1 MFDFF
6 GTFLD
11 GPLAGST
18 FGGVIN
24 DGSGGDSV
32 GPFLALGG
40 MAFVLAIVLSIIIAP
55 FVAWPSLIASNLNE
69 GRGIWGAII
78 LIAIQF
84 IFIILRIRSNVR
96 HWKRSFL
103 SDLLL
108 NMLFLFLLFFLSVV
122 ILFVPLI
129 TLLGGSEMG
138 AYAAAHYGEFFG
150 DGGLQ
155 SVCQPVR
162 HRLLHLGVVH
172 DPCSTDHG
180 MLDTVHQESGPCGRH
195 KGMIDQID
203 PDSGPRIIYRVKR
216 AVSPFLMCPYPMH
229 HVLWIMMTYS

>member
-32 GPFLALGG
+32 EPFLALGG

-55 FVAWPSLIASNLNE
+55 FVAWPSLIASDLNE

-108 NMLFLFLLFFLSVV
+108 NMLYLFLLFFLSVV

-129 TLLGGSEMG
+129 ALLGGSEMG
-138 AYAAAHYGEFFG
+138 AYAAAHYGEFLGTVFSNLFSNLFG
-150 DGGLQ
+150 IVFFIWALSMIPAALTTG
-155 SVCQPVR
+155 
-162 HRLLHLGVVH
+162 
-172 DPCSTDHG
+172 CST
-180 MLDTVHQESGPCGRH
+180 LFIR
-195 KGMIDQID
+195 KAA
-203 PDSGPRIIYRVKR
+203 R
-216 AVSPFLMCPYPMH
+216 AAG
-229 HVLWIMMTYS
+229 IKA

>member
-1 MFDFF
+1 MIGINEGGRIMFDFF

-18 FGGVIN
+18 FGGIIN

-55 FVAWPSLIASNLNE
+55 FVAWPSLIASDLNE

-138 AYAAAHYGEFFG
+138 AYVAAHYGEFLGTVFSNLFSNLFG
-150 DGGLQ
+150 IVFFIWALSMIPAALTTG
-155 SVCQPVR
+155 
-162 HRLLHLGVVH
+162 
-172 DPCSTDHG
+172 CST
-180 MLDTVHQESGPCGRH
+180 LFIR
-195 KGMIDQID
+195 KAA
-203 PDSGPRIIYRVKR
+203 R
-216 AVSPFLMCPYPMH
+216 AAG
-229 HVLWIMMTYS
+229 IKA

>member
-129 TLLGGSEMG
+129 ALFGGSEMG
-138 AYAAAHYGEFFG
+138 AYAAAHYGEFLGIVFSNLFSNLFG
-150 DGGLQ
+150 IVFFIWALSMIPAALTTG
-155 SVCQPVR
+155 
-162 HRLLHLGVVH
+162 
-172 DPCSTDHG
+172 CST
-180 MLDTVHQESGPCGRH
+180 LFIR
-195 KGMIDQID
+195 KAA
-203 PDSGPRIIYRVKR
+203 R
-216 AVSPFLMCPYPMH
+216 AG
-229 HVLWIMMTYS
+229 IKA

>member
-55 FVAWPSLIASNLNE
+55 FVAWPSMIASNLNE

-138 AYAAAHYGEFFG
+138 AYAAAHYGEFLRIVFSNLFSNLFG
-150 DGGLQ
+150 IVFFIWALSMIPAALTTG
-155 SVCQPVR
+155 
-162 HRLLHLGVVH
+162 
-172 DPCSTDHG
+172 CST
-180 MLDTVHQESGPCGRH
+180 LFIR
-195 KGMIDQID
+195 KAA
-203 PDSGPRIIYRVKR
+203 R
-216 AVSPFLMCPYPMH
+216 AAG
-229 HVLWIMMTYS
+229 IKA

>member
-55 FVAWPSLIASNLNE
+55 FVAWPSLIASDLNE

-129 TLLGGSEMG
+129 TLLGGSGMG
-138 AYAAAHYGEFFG
+138 AYAAAHYGEFLGTVFSNLFSNLFG
-150 DGGLQ
+150 IVFFIWALSMIPAALTTG
-155 SVCQPVR
+155 
-162 HRLLHLGVVH
+162 
-172 DPCSTDHG
+172 CST
-180 MLDTVHQESGPCGRH
+180 LFIR
-195 KGMIDQID
+195 KAA
-203 PDSGPRIIYRVKR
+203 R
-216 AVSPFLMCPYPMH
+216 AAG
-229 HVLWIMMTYS
+229 IKA

>member
-138 AYAAAHYGEFFG
+138 AYAAAHYGEFLGTVFSNLFSNLFG
-150 DGGLQ
+150 IVFFIWALSMIPAALTTG
-155 SVCQPVR
+155 
-162 HRLLHLGVVH
+162 
-172 DPCSTDHG
+172 CST
-180 MLDTVHQESGPCGRH
+180 LFIR
-195 KGMIDQID
+195 KAA
-203 PDSGPRIIYRVKR
+203 R
-216 AVSPFLMCPYPMH
+216 AAGIKV
-229 HVLWIMMTYS
+229 

>member
-55 FVAWPSLIASNLNE
+55 FVAWPSLIASDLNE

-96 HWKRSFL
+96 HWKCSFL

-138 AYAAAHYGEFFG
+138 AYAAAHYGEFLGIVFSNLFSNLFG
-150 DGGLQ
+150 IVFFIWALSMIPAALTTG
-155 SVCQPVR
+155 
-162 HRLLHLGVVH
+162 
-172 DPCSTDHG
+172 CST
-180 MLDTVHQESGPCGRH
+180 LFIR
-195 KGMIDQID
+195 KAA
-203 PDSGPRIIYRVKR
+203 R
-216 AVSPFLMCPYPMH
+216 AAG
-229 HVLWIMMTYS
+229 IKA

>member
-55 FVAWPSLIASNLNE
+55 FVAWPSLIASDLNE

-96 HWKRSFL
+96 HWKHSFL

-138 AYAAAHYGEFFG
+138 AYAAAHYGEFLGTVFSNLFSNLFG
-150 DGGLQ
+150 IVFFIWALSMIPAALTTG
-155 SVCQPVR
+155 
-162 HRLLHLGVVH
+162 
-172 DPCSTDHG
+172 CSTLFIRKAARSAG
-180 MLDTVHQESGPCGRH
+180 I
-195 KGMIDQID
+195 K
-203 PDSGPRIIYRVKR
+203 
-216 AVSPFLMCPYPMH
+216 A
-229 HVLWIMMTYS
+229 

>member
-138 AYAAAHYGEFFG
+138 AYAAAHYGEFLRTVFSNLFSNLFG
-150 DGGLQ
+150 IVFFIWALSMIPAALTTG
-155 SVCQPVR
+155 
-162 HRLLHLGVVH
+162 
-172 DPCSTDHG
+172 CST
-180 MLDTVHQESGPCGRH
+180 LFIR
-195 KGMIDQID
+195 KAA
-203 PDSGPRIIYRVKR
+203 R
-216 AVSPFLMCPYPMH
+216 AAG
-229 HVLWIMMTYS
+229 IKA

>member
-24 DGSGGDSV
+24 NGSGGDSV

-55 FVAWPSLIASNLNE
+55 FVAWSSLIASELNE
-69 GRGIWGAII
+69 GRGIWGSII

-122 ILFVPLI
+122 ILFVPL
-129 TLLGGSEMG
+129 TALLGGSEMG
-138 AYAAAHYGEFFG
+138 AYAAAHYGEFLETVFSNLFSNLFG
-150 DGGLQ
+150 IVFFIWALSMIPAALTTG
-155 SVCQPVR
+155 
-162 HRLLHLGVVH
+162 
-172 DPCSTDHG
+172 CST
-180 MLDTVHQESGPCGRH
+180 LFIR
-195 KGMIDQID
+195 KAA
-203 PDSGPRIIYRVKR
+203 R
-216 AVSPFLMCPYPMH
+216 AAG
-229 HVLWIMMTYS
+229 IKA

>member
-55 FVAWPSLIASNLNE
+55 FVAWPSLIASDLNE

-84 IFIILRIRSNVR
+84 IFIILRIRSTVR

-138 AYAAAHYGEFFG
+138 AYAAAHYGEFLGTVFSNLFSNLFG
-150 DGGLQ
+150 IVFFIWALSMIPAALTTG
-155 SVCQPVR
+155 
-162 HRLLHLGVVH
+162 
-172 DPCSTDHG
+172 CST
-180 MLDTVHQESGPCGRH
+180 LFIR
-195 KGMIDQID
+195 KAA
-203 PDSGPRIIYRVKR
+203 R
-216 AVSPFLMCPYPMH
+216 AAG
-229 HVLWIMMTYS
+229 IKA

>member
-55 FVAWPSLIASNLNE
+55 FVAWPSLIASDLNE

-138 AYAAAHYGEFFG
+138 AYAAAHYGEFLGTVFSNLFSNLFG
-150 DGGLQ
+150 IVFFIWALSMIPAALTTG
-155 SVCQPVR
+155 
-162 HRLLHLGVVH
+162 
-172 DPCSTDHG
+172 CST
-180 MLDTVHQESGPCGRH
+180 LFIR
-195 KGMIDQID
+195 KAA
-203 PDSGPRIIYRVKR
+203 R
-216 AVSPFLMCPYPMH
+216 ATG
-229 HVLWIMMTYS
+229 IKA

>member
-1 MFDFF
+1 MIGINEGGRIMFDFF

-55 FVAWPSLIASNLNE
+55 FVAWPSLIASDLNE

-108 NMLFLFLLFFLSVV
+108 NMLFLFLLFFRSVM
-122 ILFVPLI
+122 ILFLPLI

-138 AYAAAHYGEFFG
+138 AYAAAHYGEFLGTVFSNLFSNLFG
-150 DGGLQ
+150 IVFFIWALSMIPAALTTG
-155 SVCQPVR
+155 
-162 HRLLHLGVVH
+162 
-172 DPCSTDHG
+172 CST
-180 MLDTVHQESGPCGRH
+180 LFIR
-195 KGMIDQID
+195 KAA
-203 PDSGPRIIYRVKR
+203 R
-216 AVSPFLMCPYPMH
+216 AAG
-229 HVLWIMMTYS
+229 IKA

>member
-55 FVAWPSLIASNLNE
+55 FVAWPSLIASDLNE

-138 AYAAAHYGEFFG
+138 AYAAAHYGEFLGTVFSNLFSNLFG
-150 DGGLQ
+150 IVFFIWALSMIPAALPTG
-155 SVCQPVR
+155 
-162 HRLLHLGVVH
+162 
-172 DPCSTDHG
+172 CST
-180 MLDTVHQESGPCGRH
+180 L
-195 KGMIDQID
+195 
-203 PDSGPRIIYRVKR
+203 IIRQAAR
-216 AVSPFLMCPYPMH
+216 AAG
-229 HVLWIMMTYS
+229 IKA

>member
-55 FVAWPSLIASNLNE
+55 FVAWPSLIASDLNE

-138 AYAAAHYGEFFG
+138 AYAAAHYGEFIGTVFSNLFSNLFG
-150 DGGLQ
+150 IVFFIWALSMIPAALTTG
-155 SVCQPVR
+155 
-162 HRLLHLGVVH
+162 
-172 DPCSTDHG
+172 CST
-180 MLDTVHQESGPCGRH
+180 LFIR
-195 KGMIDQID
+195 KAA
-203 PDSGPRIIYRVKR
+203 R
-216 AVSPFLMCPYPMH
+216 AAG
-229 HVLWIMMTYS
+229 IKA

>member
-1 MFDFF
+1 MIGINEGGRIMFDFF

-18 FGGVIN
+18 FGGIIN

-40 MAFVLAIVLSIIIAP
+40 MAFILAIVLSIIIAP
-55 FVAWPSLIASNLNE
+55 FVAWPSLIASDLNE

-138 AYAAAHYGEFFG
+138 AYAAAHYGEFLGTVFSNLFSNLFG
-150 DGGLQ
+150 IVFFIWALSMIPAALTTG
-155 SVCQPVR
+155 
-162 HRLLHLGVVH
+162 
-172 DPCSTDHG
+172 CST
-180 MLDTVHQESGPCGRH
+180 LFIR
-195 KGMIDQID
+195 KAA
-203 PDSGPRIIYRVKR
+203 R
-216 AVSPFLMCPYPMH
+216 AAG
-229 HVLWIMMTYS
+229 IKA

>member
-32 GPFLALGG
+32 GPLLALGG
-40 MAFVLAIVLSIIIAP
+40 MAFVVAIVLSIIIAP
-55 FVAWPSLIASNLNE
+55 FVAWPSLIASDLNE

-138 AYAAAHYGEFFG
+138 AYAAAHYGEFLGTVFSNLFSNLFG
-150 DGGLQ
+150 IVFFIWALSMIPSALTTG
-155 SVCQPVR
+155 
-162 HRLLHLGVVH
+162 
-172 DPCSTDHG
+172 CST
-180 MLDTVHQESGPCGRH
+180 LFIR
-195 KGMIDQID
+195 KAA
-203 PDSGPRIIYRVKR
+203 R
-216 AVSPFLMCPYPMH
+216 AAG
-229 HVLWIMMTYS
+229 IKA

>member
-1 MFDFF
+1 MIGINEGGRIRFDFF

-55 FVAWPSLIASNLNE
+55 FVAWPSLIASDLNE

-138 AYAAAHYGEFFG
+138 AYAAAHYGEFLGIVFSNLFSNLFG
-150 DGGLQ
+150 IVFFIWALSMIPAALTTG
-155 SVCQPVR
+155 
-162 HRLLHLGVVH
+162 
-172 DPCSTDHG
+172 CST
-180 MLDTVHQESGPCGRH
+180 LFIR
-195 KGMIDQID
+195 KAA
-203 PDSGPRIIYRVKR
+203 R
-216 AVSPFLMCPYPMH
+216 AAG
-229 HVLWIMMTYS
+229 IKA

>member
-55 FVAWPSLIASNLNE
+55 FVAWPSLIASDLNE

-138 AYAAAHYGEFFG
+138 AYAAVHYGEFLGTVFSNLFSNLFG
-150 DGGLQ
+150 IVFFIWALSMIPAALTTG
-155 SVCQPVR
+155 
-162 HRLLHLGVVH
+162 
-172 DPCSTDHG
+172 CST
-180 MLDTVHQESGPCGRH
+180 LFIR
-195 KGMIDQID
+195 KAA
-203 PDSGPRIIYRVKR
+203 R
-216 AVSPFLMCPYPMH
+216 AAG
-229 HVLWIMMTYS
+229 IKA

>member
-55 FVAWPSLIASNLNE
+55 FVAWPSLIASDLNE

-138 AYAAAHYGEFFG
+138 AYAAAHYREFLGTVFSNLFSNLFG
-150 DGGLQ
+150 IVFFIWALSMIPAALTTG
-155 SVCQPVR
+155 
-162 HRLLHLGVVH
+162 
-172 DPCSTDHG
+172 CST
-180 MLDTVHQESGPCGRH
+180 LFIR
-195 KGMIDQID
+195 KAA
-203 PDSGPRIIYRVKR
+203 R
-216 AVSPFLMCPYPMH
+216 AAG
-229 HVLWIMMTYS
+229 IKA

>member
-40 MAFVLAIVLSIIIAP
+40 MTFVLAIVLSIIIAP
-55 FVAWPSLIASNLNE
+55 FVAWPSLIASDLNE

-138 AYAAAHYGEFFG
+138 AYAAAHYGEFLGTVFSNLFSNLFG
-150 DGGLQ
+150 IVFFIWALSMIPAALTTG
-155 SVCQPVR
+155 
-162 HRLLHLGVVH
+162 
-172 DPCSTDHG
+172 CST
-180 MLDTVHQESGPCGRH
+180 LFIR
-195 KGMIDQID
+195 KAA
-203 PDSGPRIIYRVKR
+203 R
-216 AVSPFLMCPYPMH
+216 AAG
-229 HVLWIMMTYS
+229 IKA

>member
-18 FGGVIN
+18 FGGIIN

-40 MAFVLAIVLSIIIAP
+40 MTFVLAIVLSIIIAP
-55 FVAWPSLIASNLNE
+55 FVAWPSLIASDLNE

-138 AYAAAHYGEFFG
+138 AYAAAHYGEFLGTVFSNLFSNLFG
-150 DGGLQ
+150 IVFFIWALSMIPAALTTG
-155 SVCQPVR
+155 
-162 HRLLHLGVVH
+162 
-172 DPCSTDHG
+172 CST
-180 MLDTVHQESGPCGRH
+180 LFIR
-195 KGMIDQID
+195 KAA
-203 PDSGPRIIYRVKR
+203 R
-216 AVSPFLMCPYPMH
+216 AAG
-229 HVLWIMMTYS
+229 IKA

>member
-55 FVAWPSLIASNLNE
+55 FVAWPSLIASDLNE

-138 AYAAAHYGEFFG
+138 AYAAAHCGEFLGIVFSN
-150 DGGLQ
+150 LF
-155 SVCQPVR
+155 SNLWR

-172 DPCSTDHG
+172 DPCGTDHG
-180 MLDTVHQESGPCGRH
+180 MLDTAQSG
-195 KGMIDQID
+195 
-203 PDSGPRIIYRVKR
+203 KR
-216 AVSPFLMCPYPMH
+216 PVQPA
-229 HVLWIMMTYS
+229 

>member
-1 MFDFF
+1 MFDFL

-55 FVAWPSLIASNLNE
+55 FVAWPSLIASDLNE

-129 TLLGGSEMG
+129 ALLGGSEMG
-138 AYAAAHYGEFFG
+138 AYAAAHYGEFLGTVFSNLFSNLFG
-150 DGGLQ
+150 IVFFIWALSMIPAALTTG
-155 SVCQPVR
+155 
-162 HRLLHLGVVH
+162 
-172 DPCSTDHG
+172 CST
-180 MLDTVHQESGPCGRH
+180 LFIR
-195 KGMIDQID
+195 KAA
-203 PDSGPRIIYRVKR
+203 R
-216 AVSPFLMCPYPMH
+216 AAG
-229 HVLWIMMTYS
+229 IKA

>member
-55 FVAWPSLIASNLNE
+55 FVAWPSLIASDLNE

-108 NMLFLFLLFFLSVV
+108 NMLFLFLLFFLSLV

-138 AYAAAHYGEFFG
+138 AYAAAHYGEFLGIVFSNLFSNLFG
-150 DGGLQ
+150 IVFFIWALSMIPAALTTG
-155 SVCQPVR
+155 
-162 HRLLHLGVVH
+162 
-172 DPCSTDHG
+172 CST
-180 MLDTVHQESGPCGRH
+180 LFIR
-195 KGMIDQID
+195 KAA
-203 PDSGPRIIYRVKR
+203 R
-216 AVSPFLMCPYPMH
+216 AAG
-229 HVLWIMMTYS
+229 IKA

>member
-1 MFDFF
+1 MIGINEGGRIMFDFF

-11 GPLAGST
+11 SPLAGST

-55 FVAWPSLIASNLNE
+55 FVAWPSLIASDLNE

-138 AYAAAHYGEFFG
+138 AYAAAHYGEFLGTVFSNLFSNLFG
-150 DGGLQ
+150 IVFFIWALSMIPAALTTG
-155 SVCQPVR
+155 
-162 HRLLHLGVVH
+162 
-172 DPCSTDHG
+172 CST
-180 MLDTVHQESGPCGRH
+180 LFIR
-195 KGMIDQID
+195 KAA
-203 PDSGPRIIYRVKR
+203 R
-216 AVSPFLMCPYPMH
+216 AAG
-229 HVLWIMMTYS
+229 IKA

>member
-40 MAFVLAIVLSIIIAP
+40 MAFVLAIVLTIIIAP
-55 FVAWPSLIASNLNE
+55 FVAWPSLIASDLNE

-108 NMLFLFLLFFLSVV
+108 NMLFLFLLFFLSLFFLSVV

-129 TLLGGSEMG
+129 ALLGGSEMG
-138 AYAAAHYGEFFG
+138 AYAAAHYGEFLGTVFSNLFSNLFG
-150 DGGLQ
+150 IVFFIWALSMIPAALTTG
-155 SVCQPVR
+155 
-162 HRLLHLGVVH
+162 
-172 DPCSTDHG
+172 CST
-180 MLDTVHQESGPCGRH
+180 LFIR
-195 KGMIDQID
+195 KAA
-203 PDSGPRIIYRVKR
+203 R
-216 AVSPFLMCPYPMH
+216 AAG
-229 HVLWIMMTYS
+229 IKA

>member
-55 FVAWPSLIASNLNE
+55 FVAWPSLIASDLNE

-84 IFIILRIRSNVR
+84 IFIILRIRSNVK

-138 AYAAAHYGEFFG
+138 AYAAAHYGEFLGIVFSNLFSNLFG
-150 DGGLQ
+150 IVFFIWALSMIPAALTTG
-155 SVCQPVR
+155 
-162 HRLLHLGVVH
+162 
-172 DPCSTDHG
+172 CST
-180 MLDTVHQESGPCGRH
+180 LFIR
-195 KGMIDQID
+195 KAA
-203 PDSGPRIIYRVKR
+203 R
-216 AVSPFLMCPYPMH
+216 AAG
-229 HVLWIMMTYS
+229 IKA

>member
-138 AYAAAHYGEFFG
+138 AYAAAHYGEFLGTVFSNLFSNLFG
-150 DGGLQ
+150 IVFFIWALSMIPSALTTG
-155 SVCQPVR
+155 
-162 HRLLHLGVVH
+162 
-172 DPCSTDHG
+172 CST
-180 MLDTVHQESGPCGRH
+180 LFIR
-195 KGMIDQID
+195 KAA
-203 PDSGPRIIYRVKR
+203 R
-216 AVSPFLMCPYPMH
+216 AAG
-229 HVLWIMMTYS
+229 IKA

>member
-11 GPLAGST
+11 GQLAGST

-55 FVAWPSLIASNLNE
+55 FVAWPSLIASDLNE

-129 TLLGGSEMG
+129 ALLGGSEMG
-138 AYAAAHYGEFFG
+138 AYAAAHYGEFLGTVFSNLFSNLFG
-150 DGGLQ
+150 IVFFIWALSMIPAALTTG
-155 SVCQPVR
+155 
-162 HRLLHLGVVH
+162 
-172 DPCSTDHG
+172 CST
-180 MLDTVHQESGPCGRH
+180 LFIR
-195 KGMIDQID
+195 KAA
-203 PDSGPRIIYRVKR
+203 R
-216 AVSPFLMCPYPMH
+216 AAG
-229 HVLWIMMTYS
+229 IKA

>member
-1 MFDFF
+1 MIGINEGGRIMFDFF

-40 MAFVLAIVLSIIIAP
+40 MAFILAIVLSIIIAP
-55 FVAWPSLIASNLNE
+55 FVAWPSLIASDLNE

-138 AYAAAHYGEFFG
+138 AYAAAHYGEFLGTVFSNLFSNLFG
-150 DGGLQ
+150 IVFFIWALSMIPAALTTG
-155 SVCQPVR
+155 
-162 HRLLHLGVVH
+162 
-172 DPCSTDHG
+172 CST
-180 MLDTVHQESGPCGRH
+180 LFIR
-195 KGMIDQID
+195 KAA
-203 PDSGPRIIYRVKR
+203 R
-216 AVSPFLMCPYPMH
+216 AAG
-229 HVLWIMMTYS
+229 IKA

>member
-1 MFDFF
+1 MFDIF

-55 FVAWPSLIASNLNE
+55 FVAWPSLIASDLNE

-138 AYAAAHYGEFFG
+138 AYAAAHYGEFLGTVFSNLFSNLFG
-150 DGGLQ
+150 IVFFIWALSMIPAALTTG
-155 SVCQPVR
+155 
-162 HRLLHLGVVH
+162 
-172 DPCSTDHG
+172 CST
-180 MLDTVHQESGPCGRH
+180 LFIR
-195 KGMIDQID
+195 KAA
-203 PDSGPRIIYRVKR
+203 R
-216 AVSPFLMCPYPMH
+216 AAG
-229 HVLWIMMTYS
+229 IKA

>member
-11 GPLAGST
+11 GPLTGST

-55 FVAWPSLIASNLNE
+55 FVAWPSLIASDLNE

-138 AYAAAHYGEFFG
+138 AYAAAHYGEFLGTVFSNLFSNLFG
-150 DGGLQ
+150 IVFFIWALSMIPAALTTG
-155 SVCQPVR
+155 
-162 HRLLHLGVVH
+162 
-172 DPCSTDHG
+172 CST
-180 MLDTVHQESGPCGRH
+180 LFIR
-195 KGMIDQID
+195 KAA
-203 PDSGPRIIYRVKR
+203 R
-216 AVSPFLMCPYPMH
+216 AAG
-229 HVLWIMMTYS
+229 IKA

>member
-55 FVAWPSLIASNLNE
+55 FVAWPSLIASDLNE

-138 AYAAAHYGEFFG
+138 AYAAAHYGEFLGTVFSNLFSNLFG
-150 DGGLQ
+150 IVFFIWALSMIPSALTTG
-155 SVCQPVR
+155 
-162 HRLLHLGVVH
+162 
-172 DPCSTDHG
+172 CST
-180 MLDTVHQESGPCGRH
+180 LFIR
-195 KGMIDQID
+195 KAA
-203 PDSGPRIIYRVKR
+203 R
-216 AVSPFLMCPYPMH
+216 AAG
-229 HVLWIMMTYS
+229 IKA

>member
-55 FVAWPSLIASNLNE
+55 FVAWPSLIASDLNE

-78 LIAIQF
+78 LIAIQL

-138 AYAAAHYGEFFG
+138 AYAAAHYREFLGTVFSNLFSNLFG
-150 DGGLQ
+150 IVFFIWALSMIPAALTTG
-155 SVCQPVR
+155 
-162 HRLLHLGVVH
+162 
-172 DPCSTDHG
+172 CST
-180 MLDTVHQESGPCGRH
+180 LFIR
-195 KGMIDQID
+195 KAA
-203 PDSGPRIIYRVKR
+203 R
-216 AVSPFLMCPYPMH
+216 AAG
-229 HVLWIMMTYS
+229 IKA

>member
-55 FVAWPSLIASNLNE
+55 FVAWPSLIASDLNE
-69 GRGIWGAII
+69 VRGLWGAII

-138 AYAAAHYGEFFG
+138 AYAAAHYGEFLGTVFSNLFSNLFG
-150 DGGLQ
+150 IVFFIWALSMIPAALTTG
-155 SVCQPVR
+155 
-162 HRLLHLGVVH
+162 
-172 DPCSTDHG
+172 CST
-180 MLDTVHQESGPCGRH
+180 LFIR
-195 KGMIDQID
+195 KAA
-203 PDSGPRIIYRVKR
+203 R
-216 AVSPFLMCPYPMH
+216 AAG
-229 HVLWIMMTYS
+229 IKA

>member
-18 FGGVIN
+18 FVGVIN

-55 FVAWPSLIASNLNE
+55 FVAWPSLIASDLNE

-138 AYAAAHYGEFFG
+138 AYAAAHYGEFLGIVFSNLFSNLFG
-150 DGGLQ
+150 IVFFIWALSMIPAALTTG
-155 SVCQPVR
+155 
-162 HRLLHLGVVH
+162 
-172 DPCSTDHG
+172 CST
-180 MLDTVHQESGPCGRH
+180 LFIR
-195 KGMIDQID
+195 KAA
-203 PDSGPRIIYRVKR
+203 R
-216 AVSPFLMCPYPMH
+216 AAG
-229 HVLWIMMTYS
+229 IKA

>member
-55 FVAWPSLIASNLNE
+55 FVAWPSLIASDLNE

-129 TLLGGSEMG
+129 TLLGGNEMG
-138 AYAAAHYGEFFG
+138 AYAAAHYGEFLGTVFSNLFSNLFG
-150 DGGLQ
+150 IVFFIWALSMIPAALTTG
-155 SVCQPVR
+155 
-162 HRLLHLGVVH
+162 
-172 DPCSTDHG
+172 CST
-180 MLDTVHQESGPCGRH
+180 LFIR
-195 KGMIDQID
+195 KAA
-203 PDSGPRIIYRVKR
+203 R
-216 AVSPFLMCPYPMH
+216 AAG
-229 HVLWIMMTYS
+229 IKA